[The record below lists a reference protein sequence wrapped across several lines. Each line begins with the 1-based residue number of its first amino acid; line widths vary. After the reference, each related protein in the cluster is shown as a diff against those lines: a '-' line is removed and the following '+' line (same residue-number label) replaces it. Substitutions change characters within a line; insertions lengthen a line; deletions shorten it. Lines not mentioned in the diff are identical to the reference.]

1 MSKLLSPILLLIA
14 FSLGGVVS
22 SQDYS
27 SLDPYLDALVDQ
39 KKFVGSVLVAKGDS
53 IVYHKGFGPAAA
65 DGSKMNT
72 AESQFLIGSITKTFT
87 AVAIMQLFEK
97 EELSLS
103 DPLSKY
109 ISLFPKS
116 DKITIR
122 HLLMHRSGIK
132 NYTELP
138 DMEQWKGE
146 EISPLRLIEKVM
158 GYALGFE
165 PGSMYSYSNT
175 NYILLGIIIEQVT
188 GTGYEKYLQANILK
202 PAGLSHTGMNYKKTK
217 NLSEGLDLVNGHWEK
232 ADKVDASVPFSAGA
246 LYSSTGDLFT
256 FSKAFFNADFFKNKS
271 TYQQMTNFDEG
282 SYALGVYA
290 EQIDEQI
297 YIGHSGAI
305 DGYGA
310 TWNYFKELDLHAIV
324 LSNSMES
331 KNDEV
336 LDAILHAQMGKEI
349 VIPEPKQAVELP
361 LEKLER
367 FVGTYEIEK
376 GFDLNV
382 FIENGNL
389 MGQAT
394 GQGALELF
402 AENDSLFFA
411 TVVEIE
417 ILFHQ
422 EGKQEAEAL
431 TLFQGGGKTR
441 AQRTE
446 NSPKKVNLD
455 IADIEVLVGT
465 YKLQE
470 GFELRVFVEDKKV
483 FAQATGQP
491 SFELFAENRQDFFTK
506 NLGIEISF
514 VFDDKGEAKSLTL
527 FQGGGKYEAE
537 KKLP

>member
-1 MSKLLSPILLLIA
+1 
-14 FSLGGVVS
+14 
-22 SQDYS
+22 
-27 SLDPYLDALVDQ
+27 
-39 KKFVGSVLVAKGDS
+39 
-53 IVYHKGFGPAAA
+53 
-65 DGSKMNT
+65 
-72 AESQFLIGSITKTFT
+72 
-87 AVAIMQLFEK
+87 
-97 EELSLS
+97 
-103 DPLSKY
+103 
-109 ISLFPKS
+109 
-116 DKITIR
+116 
-122 HLLMHRSGIK
+122 
-132 NYTELP
+132 
-138 DMEQWKGE
+138 
-146 EISPLRLIEKVM
+146 
-158 GYALGFE
+158 
-165 PGSMYSYSNT
+165 
-175 NYILLGIIIEQVT
+175 
-188 GTGYEKYLQANILK
+188 
-202 PAGLSHTGMNYKKTK
+202 
-217 NLSEGLDLVNGHWEK
+217 
-232 ADKVDASVPFSAGA
+232 
-246 LYSSTGDLFT
+246 
-256 FSKAFFNADFFKNKS
+256 
-271 TYQQMTNFDEG
+271 
-282 SYALGVYA
+282 
-290 EQIDEQI
+290 
-297 YIGHSGAI
+297 
-305 DGYGA
+305 
-310 TWNYFKELDLHAIV
+310 
-324 LSNSMES
+324 
-331 KNDEV
+331 
-336 LDAILHAQMGKEI
+336 
-349 VIPEPKQAVELP
+349 VELP

-411 TVVEIE
+411 TVAEIE

-422 EGKQEAEAL
+422 KGKQEAEAL

-446 NSPKKVNLD
+446 NSPKEVNLD

-470 GFELRVFVEDKKV
+470 GFELQVFVEEEKL